1 MKVLVISSDKEEIK
15 GLDSSY
21 IKAVS
26 GVGPIMAAISTA
38 IAIKEHDPD
47 VVISLGSAGAI
58 SPDLSI
64 GEAYSFSSVVTP
76 DQDLTAFHIALG
88 DTLDFNRKPIGKIMT
103 DDTTSSLILG
113 SSGTYN
119 KEIRPWHKRLQ
130 VDAADMEA
138 YGVALASRRMDKRFY
153 AIKLITDM
161 LGDSSNIGNVLF
173 NLRSGR
179 DRMIALLD
187 FLVSTSSVS

>member
-1 MKVLVISSDKEEIK
+1 MKVLVIASDKEETK
-15 GLDSSY
+15 VLDSSY

-47 VVISLGSAGAI
+47 IVISLGSAGAI

-76 DQDLTAFHIALG
+76 DQNLTAFHIALG
-88 DTLDFNRKPIGKIMT
+88 DTLDFNRKPIGRIMT
-103 DDTTSSLILG
+103 ADIDSSLTLG
-113 SSGTYN
+113 SSGTFN

-153 AIKLITDM
+153 AIKLITDV
-161 LGDSSNIGNVLF
+161 LGDGSNIGNVLF

-187 FLVSTSSVS
+187 SLVSTSSVS